1 MESGSNYLT
10 LFFVFL
16 ALFSFFFYIFYANPY
31 HVLNFARIP
40 MMILCIVIVL
50 GFFIFIEYY
59 IAHVIFQKDT
69 SRELWIN
76 FTRYT
81 YKYFYYLFYIL
92 CISILAY
99 IAFKALEKGLVF
111 TFNYSF
117 WISVGLLILF
127 LAFINSFDKKISFN
141 NPTVE
146 LIKNIIMYIPCLIT
160 DAIEFIKK
168 DYKDTPSTVFVV
180 FLFLVFYITVF
191 YLVPFFHKQQYKND
205 GFFLVEKS
213 LPLNTDV
220 LSITSSALNEKIKE
234 KRPFYDKWFQ
244 NIIEL
249 ETQTPRSKI
258 NIQTTQDS
266 SLNLLV
272 PPDYITLPYYLK
284 QIENFTSIQNDDS
297 NALTNIIPVNVFKK
311 RTEEY
316 DSLDNSFSPEEYNK
330 RIKQFVSE
338 HPQILTL
345 FEKAQYIYAGAFAS
359 WDSFKSLPHLLV
371 GNKNKVSKYNYH
383 YAITA
388 WVYLQQVES
397 TQAQVIYS
405 FGSRPS
411 LYYDPV
417 DATLMIALN
426 YGKTNQKILYKTSS
440 ILYQRWNFIVMN
452 YKYGTLDLF
461 INNNLVGTY
470 PDVLTNLDEYD
481 VLLVGSRDNKNVG
494 GICNMKY
501 YELPL
506 NLRKINDI
514 YKTFHNKKIPL

>member
-1 MESGSNYLT
+1 
-10 LFFVFL
+10 
-16 ALFSFFFYIFYANPY
+16 
-31 HVLNFARIP
+31 
-40 MMILCIVIVL
+40 
-50 GFFIFIEYY
+50 
-59 IAHVIFQKDT
+59 
-69 SRELWIN
+69 
-76 FTRYT
+76 
-81 YKYFYYLFYIL
+81 
-92 CISILAY
+92 
-99 IAFKALEKGLVF
+99 
-111 TFNYSF
+111 
-117 WISVGLLILF
+117 
-127 LAFINSFDKKISFN
+127 
-141 NPTVE
+141 
-146 LIKNIIMYIPCLIT
+146 MYIPCLIT